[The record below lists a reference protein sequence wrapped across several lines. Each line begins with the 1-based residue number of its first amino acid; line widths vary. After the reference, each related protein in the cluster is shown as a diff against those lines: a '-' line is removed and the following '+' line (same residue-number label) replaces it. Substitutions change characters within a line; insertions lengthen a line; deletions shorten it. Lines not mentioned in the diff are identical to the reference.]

1 MTNKTRKGGP
11 VTIEVKIT
19 NELKRTRQDT
29 TTLQIKKEH
38 DNGLVTIKKDN
49 NKLSTISEIHKAKW
63 HNCIDNVESSI

>member
-19 NELKRTRQDT
+19 NEQLLKRTRQDT

-38 DNGLVTIKKDN
+38 DNGLVTIKK
-49 NKLSTISEIHKAKW
+49 IQ
-63 HNCIDNVESSI
+63 

>member
-1 MTNKTRKGGP
+1 MTNKTKKGGP

-19 NELKRTRQDT
+19 NEQLLKRTRQDT

-49 NKLSTISEIHKAKW
+49 NKLSTISKIHKTKYKFTA
-63 HNCIDNVESSI
+63 E